1 MSKNYP
7 KSTSIIKWSNYLG
20 RKLYFEEYE
29 LLESLKS
36 ELIMNKML
44 KNLYKIL
51 RINNNKNKE
60 KLYIPLLTEANG
72 NCLFES
78 LVYYKIGD
86 DIETLKLGISYFM
99 YQLQNTKLP
108 GQDETLKDKFNN
120 FFCDDIEYVCD
131 DNSEEIYKYKFNVMC
146 KDICCKKSWNRL
158 PTNLIL
164 ILISWLFNCEI
175 IILSDNT
182 EYKNIIN
189 VYDNIDTKKK
199 LKKIYL
205 GRLGGELHYI
215 PLDLLDENEKIKE
228 LNHEKVKK
236 IFYEWANE
244 VSPEI

>member
-20 RKLYFEEYE
+20 RKLYIEEYE

-36 ELIMNKML
+36 ELLMNKML
-44 KNLYKIL
+44 KNIYKIIK
-51 RINNNKNKE
+51 INNNKNKE
-60 KLYIPLLTEANG
+60 KLYIPLLTQANG

-78 LVYYKIGD
+78 LVYYNIGSSV
-86 DIETLKLGISYFM
+86 ENLKVGISYFM

-120 FFCDDIEYVCD
+120 YFCDDIEYVYD
-131 DNSEEIYKYKFNVMC
+131 DNNGEVYKYKYNVMC

-164 ILISWLFNCEI
+164 ILVSWLFNCKI

-182 EYKNIIN
+182 EYKNVIN
-189 VYDNIDTKKK
+189 VYENIKTGEK
-199 LKKIYL
+199 LKNIYL
-205 GRLGGELHYI
+205 GKLGGELHYI
-215 PLDLLDENEKIKE
+215 PIDVLKENEIIKE
-228 LNHEKVKK
+228 LKHEKVKN